1 MMEQTR
7 CPSLHQERCGGG
19 GLKSHWIGWVW
30 QIFIGSGPGLFLK
43 VQPPPM
49 GESFGNRDN
58 NQPQQPMAYNVPAS
72 FTPLKIK
79 SSSTRIL
86 YPIRSF
92 FYWMID
98 FFINEKVLRSFHQW
112 STSGFPKRQ
121 FSSLLSAKYQLL
133 TNRSLLNNNKNRM
146 KGLSAFN

>member
-1 MMEQTR
+1 
-7 CPSLHQERCGGG
+7 
-19 GLKSHWIGWVW
+19 
-30 QIFIGSGPGLFLK
+30 
-43 VQPPPM
+43 M

-98 FFINEKVLRSFHQW
+98 FFYKWKSFTIVPSMIHF
-112 STSGFPKRQ
+112 GIPKKTI
-121 FSSLLSAKYQLL
+121 FFFIV
-133 TNRSLLNNNKNRM
+133 
-146 KGLSAFN
+146 G